1 MYYGHGKYQGILV
14 KLNVIVRIM
23 GRGRGRDRGRG
34 LRQQGQEQGQS
45 QGQRRIQ
52 VRVELTRG
60 LGSGSAFGL
69 ECMASGLDLIL
80 IRSTDPGRRT
90 SQIKVKYSSSRSVTV
105 KYQV

>member
-23 GRGRGRDRGRG
+23 GRGRGRGRG

-80 IRSTDPGRRT
+80 IRSTDPGR
-90 SQIKVKYSSSRSVTV
+90 SLGQIKVQYSSSRSVTV